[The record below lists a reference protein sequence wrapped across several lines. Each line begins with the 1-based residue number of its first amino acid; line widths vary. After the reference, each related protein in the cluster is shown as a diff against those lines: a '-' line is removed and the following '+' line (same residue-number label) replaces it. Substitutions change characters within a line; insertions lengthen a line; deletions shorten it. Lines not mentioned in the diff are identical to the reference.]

1 MSWLTEPFNPAFM
14 QTALVAALLAV
25 VVCSIVGTWVVLRGL
40 AFIGDALA
48 HGVIPGVAIAQLWGI
63 NLVVGALVSALAM
76 AAGVTVVN
84 RRTRVGDDAAIG
96 LLFVGMLAI
105 GVVIISSSSSRDLTS
120 LLFGSILGVTAGD
133 VWLLVGATAVV
144 AVVAALFHR
153 PLLALTFNADKA
165 ATLGMRPGL
174 THAVLMVLVTL
185 AVVSSFQAVGTLMVF
200 GLIVA
205 PPATASLFAHRIPT
219 VMVGAVAIGW
229 VAALGGLALSYHAS
243 TAAGASIAGLA
254 VALFFLA
261 LAVREAWAR
270 VTGHRLGH
278 RHRRP
283 HRHDGAHDDG
293 DITAVHSP
301 H

>member
-1 MSWLTEPFNPAFM
+1 MDWLTDPFAPTFM
-14 QTALVAALLAV
+14 QTALLAALLAV
-25 VVCSIVGTWVVLRGL
+25 VVCSVVGTWVVLRGL

-48 HGVIPGVAIAQLWGI
+48 HGVIPGVALAQLWGV
-63 NLVVGALVSALAM
+63 NLVVGAVVSALAM

-105 GVVIISSSSSRDLTS
+105 GVVIISASSSRDLTS
-120 LLFGSILGVTAGD
+120 LLFGSILGVTSGD

-144 AVVAALFHR
+144 AVVAAVFHR

-174 THAVLMVLVTL
+174 THAVLMVLVTV
-185 AVVSSFQAVGTLMVF
+185 AIVSSFQAVGTLMVF

-229 VAALGGLALSYHAS
+229 IAAVVGLGLSYHAG
-243 TAAGASIAGLA
+243 TAAGASISGVA

-261 LAVREAWAR
+261 LGVREVWAR
-270 VTGHRLGH
+270 VTGYHLGH

-283 HRHDGAHDDG
+283 HRHDGHDDHDAFTG
-293 DITAVHSP
+293 APSTT
-301 H
+301 